1 MATPSQK
8 TSQDQAPTEVKRSS
22 NIESWRKGAAQIV
35 VVRRL
40 RGGGVRGDMIAT
52 CATPDATLIIINELA
67 KTRTSD
73 ELIYAFAPDERSA
86 IAPKEALRRAID
98 DFLLGGQKGIPG
110 KLIK

>member
-1 MATPSQK
+1 MAEPSRK
-8 TSQDQAPTEVKRSS
+8 PTRTQELTGVKRSS

-40 RGGGVRGDMIAT
+40 RSGGVRGDMIAT

-67 KTRTSD
+67 KTRASD
-73 ELIYAFAPDERSA
+73 ELIYAFAPTERSA
-86 IAPKEALRRAID
+86 IAPREALRRAMD